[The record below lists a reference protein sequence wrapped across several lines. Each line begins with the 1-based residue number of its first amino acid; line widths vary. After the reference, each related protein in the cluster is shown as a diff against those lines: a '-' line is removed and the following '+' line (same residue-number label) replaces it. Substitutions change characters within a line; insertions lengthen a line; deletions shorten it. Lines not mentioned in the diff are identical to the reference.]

1 MLLIFKAFF
10 GSYIFPRN
18 NMEFILFILFCI
30 IFIKGFFLWGVG
42 VKLHLC
48 SSRACCSMGPDEKA
62 KLFLVLMSQHSSAG
76 PRCAAIWHHLNE
88 SD

>member
-1 MLLIFKAFF
+1 M
-10 GSYIFPRN
+10 
-18 NMEFILFILFCI
+18 
-30 IFIKGFFLWGVG
+30 GVG